1 MLRICDSICVDCSVF
16 IVEKINMHIAHANCT
31 AAFNVN
37 SVHSV
42 PAFDLYSGSTAIIL
56 TQLNAKRYVY
66 DGTIVRCE
74 CIGVDR
80 TNSKNLSA
88 LMANVHHMNYE
99 YMNVAY
105 MRQL

>member
-1 MLRICDSICVDCSVF
+1 MLRICDSICVDRIVF

-31 AAFNVN
+31 VVFNVN
-37 SVHSV
+37 SVHSIST
-42 PAFDLYSGSTAIIL
+42 FDLYSGSNAIIL

-74 CIGVDR
+74 CIGIDR

-88 LMANVHHMNYE
+88 LMVNVHHMNYE
-99 YMNVAY
+99 YINVAY
-105 MRQL
+105 MCQL